1 MTLLTDVQLLKAS
14 KTKEASSWQEE
25 AISVLNM
32 GITKKGFRV
41 FRMLRVPCFLH
52 AVNTFP
58 VYKMINEVT
67 SRWPAFLGLLNYD
80 SWSELDDPEG
90 M

>member
-1 MTLLTDVQLLKAS
+1 MTLLTDVQRLKAS
-14 KTKEASSWQEE
+14 KTKEANGKSKRL
-25 AISVLNM
+25 VLNM
-32 GITKKGFRV
+32 GITKKDFRV

-67 SRWPAFLGLLNYD
+67 SRWPAFLGPLNYD
-80 SWSELDDPEG
+80 SLLELDNLEG